1 MSCLLVETKW
11 HRADSE
17 LQELRKREAA
27 NKDQHERARHKWE
40 NSIDALANELAAV
53 VQSRYAQQLAEDSA
67 AAEPVAGRLRHVLAM
82 LRRNALK
89 LRSD

>member
-1 MSCLLVETKW
+1 MIWRMLTNTFTSPTPFNNCTQQARNLQTELKLYKEKSSHELSLAETKW

-40 NSIDALANELAAV
+40 NSIDALANLAC
-53 VQSRYAQQLAEDSA
+53 LC
-67 AAEPVAGRLRHVLAM
+67 
-82 LRRNALK
+82 
-89 LRSD
+89 